1 MINAIAQRALRD
13 STLELQLK
21 CNSEGKTIIARQYE
35 THPLRISSPFRLDR
49 GGNFVKGEIPNDR
62 RAYLYLRNNSPGLF
76 AGDKL
81 NISLSLEEKTKLYL
95 TEQSATK
102 VHPTMTE
109 GVTAKVDY
117 QWTIAEDAMVE
128 FIPEP
133 VIFYRDSALQ
143 QTTQV
148 KIHPTANFFWSD
160 LVLPGRL
167 ARGECY
173 QFRFYDHCLAVYSDA
188 GELWFKDRMYLT
200 GKDNLFANNALFA
213 SLPIWGNAIAIMPQ
227 IEVNLLKSTV
237 DSLLDNNNIDLVA
250 ATSILPHDRGI
261 LIKVLASQTQKIK
274 MYWYS
279 VLNALRNLNHQSCL
293 PHIPK

>member
-1 MINAIAQRALRD
+1 MINAIAQKVSRD

-21 CNSEGKTIIARQYE
+21 CNPKGKTITAYQYE
-35 THPLRISSPFRLDR
+35 THPLRISPPFRLDR
-49 GGNFVKGEIPNDR
+49 DGDVAEGNISDDS

-76 AGDKL
+76 GNDRLKVSL
-81 NISLSLEEKTKLYL
+81 NLEEKTKLYL

-117 QWTIAEDAMVE
+117 QWQIAQDAMVE
-128 FIPEP
+128 FVPEP
-133 VIFYRDSALQ
+133 IIFYRDSALQ

-148 KIHPTANFFWSD
+148 KIHPTASFFWSD

-167 ARGECY
+167 ARGESY
-173 QFRFYDHCLAVYSDA
+173 QFRFYDHCLEVYSDA

-200 GKDNLFANNALFA
+200 GKDNLFSHNELFA

-227 IEVNLLKSTV
+227 IEVNLLKTTI
-237 DSLLDNNNIDLVA
+237 DNLLDSNNRDFVA
-250 ATSILPHDRGI
+250 ATSVLPYDKGV
-261 LIKVLASQTQKIK
+261 LIKVLANKTQNIK
-274 MYWYS
+274 RYWYS
-279 VLNALRNLNHQSCL
+279 VLNALRKLNHQSCL
-293 PHIPK
+293 PYIPK

>member
-1 MINAIAQRALRD
+1 MINAIAQKALRD

-35 THPLRISSPFRLDR
+35 THPLRISRPFRLDR
-49 GGNFVKGEIPNDR
+49 GGDLAEGEAPNNH

-76 AGDKL
+76 AGDEL
-81 NISLSLEEKTKLYL
+81 NLSLCLEEKTQLYL

-102 VHPTMTE
+102 VHPTTMPE
-109 GVTAKVDY
+109 VTAKVHY
-117 QWTIAEDAMVE
+117 QWTIAKDAMVE
-128 FIPEP
+128 FIPEA
-133 VIFYRDSALQ
+133 IILYRDSALQ

-148 KIHPTANFFWSD
+148 KIHPTASLFWSD
-160 LVLPGRL
+160 LILPGRL

-173 QFRFYDHCLAVYSDA
+173 QFRFYDHCLEVYSDA

-200 GKDNLFANNALFA
+200 GKDNPFSDSKLFA
-213 SLPIWGNAIAIMPQ
+213 SFPIWGNAIAIMPQ
-227 IEVNLLKSTV
+227 IEVNLLKSTL
-237 DSLLDNNNIDLVA
+237 DNLLDNNSHDLVA
-250 ATSILPHDRGI
+250 ATSVLPHDKGV

-274 MYWYS
+274 MYWHL
-279 VLNALRNLNHQSCL
+279 VLNALRKLNHQSCL